1 MNSMYNGF
9 GLRLSWNNLAYKT
22 QKAYSLF
29 KTRVPQEQKERTREF
44 VKMSGD
50 IKIWIKRQFNLSS
63 NMSVIRYLHR
73 HVTFG

>member
-29 KTRVPQEQKERTREF
+29 KTRVPQEQKERTGEF

-50 IKIWIKRQFNLSS
+50 IWKGKAAKIIVIKKVCKCWFFTS
-63 NMSVIRYLHR
+63 
-73 HVTFG
+73 HVA